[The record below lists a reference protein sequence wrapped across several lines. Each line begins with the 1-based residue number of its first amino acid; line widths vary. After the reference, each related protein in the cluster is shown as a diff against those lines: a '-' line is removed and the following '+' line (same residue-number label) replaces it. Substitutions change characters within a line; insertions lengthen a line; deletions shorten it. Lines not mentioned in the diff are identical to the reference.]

1 MFLANGGVPTCKDE
15 YNILIFQVL
24 SLLTTEI
31 FYMNISI
38 IVSDKNSLNA
48 ITCSEIKS
56 PPNLEQVPP
65 SLCAS
70 IFSSLKL

>member
-31 FYMNISI
+31 FYMNISPHLFPCRQILRHYSGFYVIAGETNNLFI
-38 IVSDKNSLNA
+38 IFAMADA
-48 ITCSEIKS
+48 
-56 PPNLEQVPP
+56 
-65 SLCAS
+65 
-70 IFSSLKL
+70 